1 MKDWAEAIIAAALIV
16 AFVIWGTYTIIWMG
30 GIV

>member
-16 AFVIWGTYTIIWMG
+16 AFIVWGTYMIAWSWG
-30 GIV
+30 